1 MKKIILLVIFLIFV
15 YSGVQFNKA
24 FSSNI
29 LKENIKK
36 DNQKE
41 EIKSDG
47 VEVRKDEISTTKDI
61 SDNNTQERVYH
72 MEEEQESNIENNEV
86 IYDRTIEKEESV
98 QEYEPISQIDDSV
111 EYEIYSDDGVPKGYT
126 SYEECK
132 DDSINV
138 SFSTDARTMCYEAYV
153 NSNGQEVYYIQIIY

>member
-1 MKKIILLVIFLIFV
+1 MKKIISLVIFLIFV

-29 LKENIKK
+29 LKENITKE
-36 DNQKE
+36 DQKE
-41 EIKSDG
+41 EMKSDDI
-47 VEVRKDEISTTKDI
+47 EVRKDEISTTKDI
-61 SDNNTQERVYH
+61 NDNNTQERVYH
-72 MEEEQESNIENNEV
+72 MEEDQEANIENNEV

-111 EYEIYSDDGVPKGYT
+111 EYEIYSVDGVPKDYT

-132 DDSINV
+132 TDSISV
-138 SFSTDARTMCYEAYV
+138 SFSKDARTMCYEAYV
-153 NSNGQEVYYIQIIY
+153 NSNGQEVYYIQINY